1 MDKQQV
7 VMIVMLVLVVATSL
21 SELYKY
27 RLRQER
33 RRPTRGDT
41 DEMNRLRQENQRLA
55 ERVSVLERIVT
66 DSDYQLKQEFAELN
80 RGA

>member
-33 RRPTRGDT
+33 RRTAPGNR
-41 DEMNRLRQENQRLA
+41 DEMARLRQENQRLA

-66 DSDYQLKQEFAELN
+66 DGDYQLKQEFAELN